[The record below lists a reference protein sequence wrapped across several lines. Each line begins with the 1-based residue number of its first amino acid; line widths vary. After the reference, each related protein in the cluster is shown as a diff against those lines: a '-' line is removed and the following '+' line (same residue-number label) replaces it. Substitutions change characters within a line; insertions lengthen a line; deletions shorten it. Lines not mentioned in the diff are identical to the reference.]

1 MLSAIIT
8 TLWALVI
15 Y

>member
-8 TLWALVI
+8 KRVN
-15 Y
+15 

>member
-8 TLWALVI
+8 TL
-15 Y
+15 